1 MFDMQQLL
9 GIWYSCPQNQAL
21 VSTRLTH
28 AMMKP
33 HSWVT
38 RICQT
43 REQGNQ
49 ADNTDVFAMA
59 LMLQIKIKILSSVP
73 ERDMAFNIQAVHEM
87 VSAHLDL
94 PHKQHWIDTV
104 PLHAA
109 STATPALDAGD
120 KEHAPIARSQ
130 G

>member
-1 MFDMQQLL
+1 
-9 GIWYSCPQNQAL
+9 
-21 VSTRLTH
+21 
-28 AMMKP
+28 MMKP